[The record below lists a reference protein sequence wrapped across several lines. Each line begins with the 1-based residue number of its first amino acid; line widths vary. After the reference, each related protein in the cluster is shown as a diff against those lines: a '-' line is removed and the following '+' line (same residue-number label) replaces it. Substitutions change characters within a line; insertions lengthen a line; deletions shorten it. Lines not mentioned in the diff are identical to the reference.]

1 MTDEAEQETVEETAP
16 EEEPAPLELTPT
28 PAAEWPSKDKMLAG
42 VIVEMPS
49 GRVARISRPPLQ
61 YYIATGNM
69 PPRLW
74 KKIQK
79 EGAEVFDD
87 LVNNFSNEERKLF
100 IDWMISCAF
109 IDPKV
114 SMACRAGNDFTY
126 IGDVD
131 DHDKEEVMR
140 LLGLSLAG

>member
-1 MTDEAEQETVEETAP
+1 MADETEREFNEDAPPDTAP
-16 EEEPAPLELTPT
+16 AALTPT
-28 PAAEWPSKDKMLAG
+28 PAAEWQSKDKMLAG
-42 VIVEMPS
+42 VVVEMPS
-49 GRVARISRPPLQ
+49 GGVARLSRPPLQ

-74 KKIQK
+74 KKVEK
-79 EGAEVFDD
+79 EGADVFDD

-109 IDPKV
+109 LDPKV
-114 SMACRAGNDFTY
+114 SMTRPPKSDVNTRY
-126 IGDVD
+126 IGDLD
-131 DHDKEEVMR
+131 DHDKEEAMR

>member
-1 MTDEAEQETVEETAP
+1 MTDEIEQETDEAAPETAP
-16 EEEPAPLELTPT
+16 AALTPT
-28 PAAEWPSKDKMLAG
+28 SAAEWPSKEKMLAG
-42 VIVEMPS
+42 VVVEMPS
-49 GRVARISRPPLQ
+49 GGVARLSRPPLQ

-74 KKIQK
+74 KKVEK

-109 IDPKV
+109 IDPQV
-114 SMACRAGNDFTY
+114 SMARKAGTTY
-126 IGDVD
+126 IGDLD
-131 DHDKEEVMR
+131 DHDKEEAMR